1 MLIEVRDLKKYFS
14 TGTFRKKLIYA
25 VDGVS
30 FGIRKAESLGL
41 VGESGCGKSTLG
53 RLLVGLIKP
62 TEGEIL
68 FGGENIFSLGG
79 EKLRKMQMI
88 FQNPETSLNP
98 RWRIKK
104 SLTEPLR
111 IVGKEE
117 DEIYK
122 LLEAVN
128 LNEELLN
135 RYPWELSGGQLQRI
149 VIARILAIEPE
160 FIVADEPTSSLDL
173 SIQAQI
179 LNLMKRLKDSM
190 GLTYLFISHD
200 LDVVRNMCD
209 RIMVMYL
216 GKIVEIAS
224 REEIFSNPLHPY
236 TKALLS
242 ASFSLDSTGKRI
254 ILHGE
259 IPSPLSPPL
268 ACRFRTRCPFATEI
282 CRSVEPKLIKYN
294 KEHYVACHLLNNM

>member
-62 TEGEIL
+62 TAGEIL
-68 FGGENIFSLGG
+68 FRGENIFSLGG

-111 IVGKEE
+111 IVGKDE

-200 LDVVRNMCD
+200 LDVVSNMCD

-254 ILHGE
+254 ILHDE

-268 ACRFRTRCPFATEI
+268 ACRFHTRCPFATEI

>member
-53 RLLVGLIKP
+53 KLLVGLIKP

-68 FGGENIFSLGG
+68 FRGENIFSLGG

-111 IVGKEE
+111 IVGKDE

-128 LNEELLN
+128 LNEEVLN

-179 LNLMKRLKDSM
+179 LNLMKKLKDGM

-268 ACRFRTRCPFATEI
+268 ACRFHTRCPFATEI